1 MDFLQVLTPFLLAS
15 IGGLYT
21 EYSGTT
27 HVALEGYITFAAFIY
42 ITVSRLTGSPY
53 YGMILALLI
62 VEAVSFLHAYFTVKI
77 KANPIITGLAVNM
90 GLFGIISTLSFKIFK
105 TKGVI
110 LLETTQPIDTTP
122 LSILAILLP
131 FITLLVLSF
140 TRYGLRL
147 KVSGLSKKSLIY
159 SGIQPDYYRVSAMM
173 ITSLLAGLA
182 GIFLGME
189 LRSFIPNIGAG
200 RGWISLVIIY
210 LGRKHPIGILL
221 GCILFS
227 ITQMISNFSQ
237 SQAIPADIILA
248 SPYVITLIALILT
261 SKSRDTNL

>member
-1 MDFLQVLTPFLLAS
+1 MDFLQILTPFLLAS

-27 HVALEGYITFAAFIY
+27 HVALEGYITFAAFLY
-42 ITVSRLTGSPY
+42 ITFSKLTGSPIL
-53 YGMILALLI
+53 GITLALLV
-62 VEAVSFLHAYFTVKI
+62 VELTSFLHAYFTVKI

-90 GLFGIISTLSFKIFK
+90 GLFGIISTLSFRLFN

-110 LLETTQPIDTTP
+110 LLDTTEPIFTTP
-122 LSILAILLP
+122 LTVLAIMLP
-131 FITLLVLSF
+131 FLTLLIINQ

-147 KVSGLSKKSLIY
+147 KVSGLSRKSLIY
-159 SGIQPDYYRVSAMM
+159 SGISPDYYRISAMM
-173 ITSLLAGLA
+173 ITSLLAALG

-210 LGRKHPIGILL
+210 LGRKHPIGILI
-221 GCILFS
+221 GCIVFS
-227 ITQMISNFSQ
+227 LTQMISNLGQ

-248 SPYVITLIALILT
+248 SPYIITLLALIIT
-261 SKSRDTNL
+261 SRSKDTNL